1 MFPGAQDPKQPQPYD
16 LSNFT
21 VLVVE
26 DSTYMVT
33 LMSSMLKA
41 FSVGDI
47 MECHHGKEAIEVLTV
62 TQARSKSRFITN
74 VDIVLMDWLMPGG
87 SGEDLLRWIRGHDRD
102 EVKFMPVVV
111 VSGFTTEKIVN
122 SARDLGANETLVKPI
137 SAKGL
142 ASRICSVIESPR
154 PFVNVDTYFGPDRRR
169 QASAINFD
177 ERRVITAEEIKV
189 VRKK

>member
-1 MFPGAQDPKQPQPYD
+1 MFPGAQDKNQPQPYD

-21 VLVVE
+21 ILVVE

-47 MECHHGKEAIEVLTV
+47 MECTNAHEAIEVLTV

-74 VDIVLMDWLMPGG
+74 VDIVVMDWLMPGG
-87 SGEDLLRWIRGHDRD
+87 SGEELIKWIRTHSKD

-111 VSGFTTEKIVN
+111 VSGFTTEKIVA

-142 ASRICSVIESPR
+142 ASRICAVIENPR
-154 PFVNVDTYFGPDRRR
+154 PFVNAPKYFGPDRRR
-169 QASAINFD
+169 QETAINFPD
-177 ERRVITAEEIKV
+177 RRIMPTEEIKV
-189 VRKK
+189 VKKK